1 MWERRNGRRNAFGIP
16 CRLQRQEKHEPGI
29 FFSVRRTLCPGREG
43 GGFSGIKLFRRR
55 TERVLMIFSIFS
67 RFAKDAASGRICS
80 QLPQEL
86 AALPSICWKE
96 PWFLRGFETCGFLG
110 AFSATLRRES
120 AISFSVRSFYKGP
133 EPLVPRK
140 EFMAE
145 NTGMKFPVA
154 RLPALRRDDGCDS
167 SRNYLTTF
175 WGMKCISCSAMP
187 NCQVAVCHRLAA
199 RFFQRTWTVTGLR
212 RRGREGV
219 HFRIFSLGSYWAG
232 TQMDSS
238 PLS

>member
-29 FFSVRRTLCPGREG
+29 YFSVRRTPCPGREG

-110 AFSATLRRES
+110 AFFRHIAEGECHL
-120 AISFSVRSFYKGP
+120 FFRS
-133 EPLVPRK
+133 
-140 EFMAE
+140 EFLQGA
-145 NTGMKFPVA
+145 GDP
-154 RLPALRRDDGCDS
+154 
-167 SRNYLTTF
+167 
-175 WGMKCISCSAMP
+175 CS
-187 NCQVAVCHRLAA
+187 Q
-199 RFFQRTWTVTGLR
+199 
-212 RRGREGV
+212 EGV
-219 HFRIFSLGSYWAG
+219 YGGKHGYEVSGCPFTRAPEGRWLRQQPGII
-232 TQMDSS
+232 
-238 PLS
+238 